1 MHQSHYGP
9 SLKLPIA
16 NCNWLRR
23 DDQSIVRLLHR
34 CLLLSPPPPSPLCLP
49 CSALGHVLQTFCCRL
64 LKVIS
69 LLRAAYPPPSPRSH
83 RSNSIWFLRLHVD
96 AFSLHVLRSCRKV
109 AARLRCWACQRAA
122 VKEEGR
128 VESEEERG
136 DCICCSICGS
146 LSAI

>member
-23 DDQSIVRLLHR
+23 DDQSIVRSLHR
-34 CLLLSPPPPSPLCLP
+34 CLLFCPPLRLP

-69 LLRAAYPPPSPRSH
+69 LLRAAFPSLSPL
-83 RSNSIWFLRLHVD
+83 LRLHLVSL
-96 AFSLHVLRSCRKV
+96 APRRCIFFARLHVLQEGCRTPS
-109 AARLRCWACQRAA
+109 LLGGP
-122 VKEEGR
+122 EGSGEGR
-128 VESEEERG
+128 GLYLLQHLWLFV
-136 DCICCSICGS
+136 CHIICTNCN
-146 LSAI
+146 LEK

>member
-23 DDQSIVRLLHR
+23 DDQSIVRSLHR
-34 CLLLSPPPPSPLCLP
+34 CLLFCPPLRLP
-49 CSALGHVLQTFCCRL
+49 CSALGHVLRTFCCRL

-69 LLRAAYPPPSPRSH
+69 LLRAAFLPLSLLCCD
-83 RSNSIWFLRLHVD
+83 SIWFLWLHVD
-96 AFSLHVLRSCRKV
+96 AFSLHVFMSCRKV
-109 AARLRCWACQRAA
+109 AARLRCWAGQRAA
-122 VKEEGR
+122 R
-128 VESEEERG
+128 RG
-136 DCICCSICGS
+136 GGCICCSICGS